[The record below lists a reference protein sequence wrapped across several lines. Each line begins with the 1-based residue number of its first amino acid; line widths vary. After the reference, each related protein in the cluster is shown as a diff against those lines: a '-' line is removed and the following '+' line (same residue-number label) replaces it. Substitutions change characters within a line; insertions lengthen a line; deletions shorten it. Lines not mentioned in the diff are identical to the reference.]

1 MLLVLVWPARSLYW
15 FPHMDLW
22 TKLRPGV
29 RAFLD
34 RMHLC
39 YELHI
44 YTHGTRPYAIEMS
57 RILDPQ
63 RRLFAERIVSAVSL
77 FFGLSICRA

>member
-1 MLLVLVWPARSLYW
+1 
-15 FPHMDLW
+15 MDLW

-29 RAFLD
+29 HEFLEK
-34 RMHLC
+34 MHLC

-44 YTHGTRPYAIEMS
+44 YTHGTRPYALEMS
-57 RILDPQ
+57 KILDPQ

-77 FFGLSICRA
+77 Q